1 MVVFQEGP
9 MKKWLLLP
17 LFLCLLVA
25 PAGATSV
32 DIGVN
37 DFSVQLQL
45 ANPLYADDYG
55 TVQFRGRLLY
65 NNKEETRL
73 ASAGLMFVGEPG
85 NVPGL
90 DLGIGAQLYG
100 GRTDEGQDLLALGLG
115 GLLTYAPPVLGGVG
129 VSGKLFYAPQI
140 LSGLDT
146 DRVLETGVRVSYA
159 VTPKVRLYAEY
170 QNLRSDFEKRGNWT
184 IDEGV
189 RVGFAASF

>member
-115 GLLTYAPPVLGGVG
+115 GLLTYAPPGSESVM
-129 VSGKLFYAPQI
+129 
-140 LSGLDT
+140 LSH
-146 DRVLETGVRVSYA
+146 
-159 VTPKVRLYAEY
+159 P
-170 QNLRSDFEKRGNWT
+170 RSDSTQNIRICVAISKSGGTGPSTKECGSVLPPVSNTHPARL
-184 IDEGV
+184 
-189 RVGFAASF
+189 